1 MEYEN
6 TENIAFARRY
16 RPTSLEG
23 YIGNTDIKETVKRYL
38 KNSRPQS
45 ILLMGNS
52 GCGKTT
58 LSRIIAREYCCED
71 RDDETGA
78 CGECMTCQ
86 AFEEYIKTGNNE
98 MLPDVYEIDSSDKS
112 SKKDVD
118 SMLSSMEYPAMS
130 GYWKVYIIDE
140 AHLLSEGAM
149 GRLLKSLEEPPEG
162 VLIILCTTDPE
173 KLLDTIKNR
182 CQLKL
187 KVNKPT
193 TTEIMDLLQK
203 VCLSEDKNY
212 DLAGLRMIVARSEN
226 VVRDSLNNLER
237 VLNTRGDATAS
248 NVSLEFQQVS
258 DKLIFDFYNAY
269 KEDNYVEYINV
280 LYKIKTE
287 FGFNQFIS
295 ALTTFTTRGIYIVNS
310 VEVEGLSTEELK
322 EYLALFKKFTPME
335 LSRILSELKRVNIG
349 DIETNLMAFMFCK
362 STEEVIKEPTVVPDS
377 TISVEE
383 EKKFRNSN
391 LQRIESAKLTKG
403 KEVLSSQLETVS
415 LDEVSDLFSLEKVI
429 KE

>member
-362 STEEVIKEPTVVPDS
+362 STEEVIKEPAVVPDS